1 MSERAIKMGL
11 CAEQVPSSSLK
22 RTSLNRPS
30 AKHRS
35 SKPSRVLLNW
45 SSMCRSWSKLTNF
58 CCPEVAVSLRIENK
72 SGMSRNSA
80 AWKQNLMSYFN
91 TQYLRNSTFFYL
103 LKMEYVPK
111 IVFVTDFV
119 ILVNFMKK
127 RKIYLHMGGFQL
139 LDLILP
145 ELKSHVIP
153 YKFKC
158 SHWWKIH
165 L

>member
-1 MSERAIKMGL
+1 MSERAIKMVL

-58 CCPEVAVSLRIENK
+58 CCPEVAASLRIENK

-80 AWKQNLMSYFN
+80 AWKQNLMSYLN
-91 TQYLRNSTFFYL
+91 HGRLYRWTEN
-103 LKMEYVPK
+103 E
-111 IVFVTDFV
+111 TDNMRPE
-119 ILVNFMKK
+119 LQSQNRVNGDCEKTTGP
-127 RKIYLHMGGFQL
+127 IYLKFWQKFLLMGITEIQ
-139 LDLILP
+139 
-145 ELKSHVIP
+145 K
-153 YKFKC
+153 
-158 SHWWKIH
+158 
-165 L
+165 